1 MKLKNGYLNVN
12 KNNNNENIIKSNHTK
27 NVSSLTDLI
36 NYNKKLSTIKK
47 NISKSKSKEQKK
59 I

>member
-1 MKLKNGYLNVN
+1 MGLKKGYLNVN
-12 KNNNNENIIKSNHTK
+12 KYNNENIIKSYHTK

-47 NISKSKSKEQKK
+47 NISKSNSREQKK

>member
-1 MKLKNGYLNVN
+1 MGLKKGYLNVN
-12 KNNNNENIIKSNHTK
+12 KNNNENIIKSYHTK

-47 NISKSKSKEQKK
+47 NISKSKSREQKK